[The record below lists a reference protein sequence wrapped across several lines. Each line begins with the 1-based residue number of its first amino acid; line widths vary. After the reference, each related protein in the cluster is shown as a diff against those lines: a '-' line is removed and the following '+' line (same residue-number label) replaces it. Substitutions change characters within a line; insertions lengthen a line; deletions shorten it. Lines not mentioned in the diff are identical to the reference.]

1 MSCKNG
7 ARSVSSYSDS
17 KRKGSASLLSSKPKS
32 VTAYDV
38 DFEDILETHRV
49 IEADDEE
56 PKNWRELQLL
66 VGRERAS
73 APPEDHEIKGIRVTV
88 RRSSNENSVSSSVFP
103 RIFPV
108 SRVNTCNTLKEHWNR
123 QWTHWIPPYANH
135 SPKVASPQPDY
146 AIGYHTKLFPGEA
159 IRRLQGLASP
169 SKNKLSFP
177 VFFAELKGA
186 SGAMNVAKLQNLHN
200 GASAVYNILRLH
212 QAIGEED
219 GFYDR
224 AWVLSLDT
232 NGEMWRLRCHW
243 VSKGDH
249 EYDTYY
255 SKILRCWAIEDPRV
269 TTVSETR
276 ASMRNVVDR
285 MRDVLFKDLYTAVD
299 TYEKTFNPQLLD
311 FKSYQ
316 TSYNVRPEPED
327 DSVLLASDHSF
338 VDGTQSVGFDAQP
351 NTALGSQEVLETDSE
366 SVHGSIESA
375 WVDTSISTQQSSL
388 SNTNN
393 DKEELRKEEW
403 ELKNPTRS

>member
-1 MSCKNG
+1 M
-7 ARSVSSYSDS
+7 SSYSDS
-17 KRKGSASLLSSKPKS
+17 KRKGSASLLSSKSRS

-56 PKNWRELQLL
+56 PKNWRELQSL

-108 SRVNTCNTLKEHWNR
+108 SRVNTCHTLKEHWNR

-135 SPKVASPQPDY
+135 NPKIAPPQPDY

-200 GASAVYNILRLH
+200 GASAVYNMLRLH

-249 EYDTYY
+249 ECDTYY

-269 TTVSETR
+269 AIVSEAR

-285 MRDVLFKDLYTAVD
+285 MRDVLFKDLYAAVD

-311 FKSYQ
+311 FKFYQ
-316 TSYNVRPEPED
+316 TSYDTQPKPED

-338 VDGTQSVGFDAQP
+338 VDETQSIEFGAQL
-351 NTALGSQEVLETDSE
+351 NTALGSQEVLETDTE

-375 WVDTSISTQQSSL
+375 RVDTSISTQQSSL
-388 SNTNN
+388 SKVKN
-393 DKEELRKEEW
+393 DKEELRKKGW
-403 ELKNPTRS
+403 ELDNPAGS